1 MTRPLVL
8 LAPGAGA
15 GSGSPWMQ
23 RWRERLASF
32 ADVTAFDYPYRLA
45 GRRSPD
51 KPATLIAAHRAALE
65 KMRQLLPAQPVVL
78 AGKSMGSRIGCH
90 VALEEPVAALVCFGY
105 PLKGAGPKGAL
116 RDTVLLELRRP
127 ILFVQGTRDP
137 LCPLDVLES
146 VRQRMKAPNELHVV
160 AGGNHSLEVSKT
172 ELKRSGR
179 TQADVDAATLAV
191 VQRFV
196 LRVTA

>member
-15 GSGSPWMQ
+15 GSDSPWMQ
-23 RWRERLASF
+23 GWRKRLATF

-51 KPATLIAAHRAALE
+51 KPATLVAAHRAALE
-65 KMRQLLPAQPVVL
+65 ELRRRRSTRPVVL

-105 PLKGAGPKGAL
+105 PLKGMGPKGAL
-116 RDTVLLELRRP
+116 RDAVLIELRRP

-146 VRQRMKAPNELHVV
+146 VRRRMKAPNELHVV
-160 AGGNHSLEVSKT
+160 EGGNHSLEVSKT
-172 ELKRSGR
+172 ELKRSGK

-196 LRVTA
+196 SRVT